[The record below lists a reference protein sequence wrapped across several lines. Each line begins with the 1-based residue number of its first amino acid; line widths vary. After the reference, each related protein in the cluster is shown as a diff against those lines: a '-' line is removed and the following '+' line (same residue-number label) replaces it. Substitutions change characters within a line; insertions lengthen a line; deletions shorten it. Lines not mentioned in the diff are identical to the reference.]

1 MKKKLTVIAVA
12 LLALTIVC
20 AAAFADGPE
29 IKRIKYIGNGKVV
42 VLFAEAVVRTKNQS
56 IIVRD
61 SRGNKLPAHIV
72 KTTGKEVTLRVP
84 NVRKDEQY
92 TFELGG
98 VNVGKNRNLRYSN
111 YFFARD
117 NWRKDRPELNACG
130 PQQGRPGQNAK
141 PGQPPKHQNG
151 HPRQQQKPAPNQNG
165 QWQPQQ
171 GGPERPLKP
180 EEKK

>member
-12 LLALTIVC
+12 PPALTIAC
-20 AAAFADGPE
+20 TAAFADGPE

-56 IIVRD
+56 IIAHD
-61 SRGNKLPAHIV
+61 SRGNKLPAQII

-98 VNVGKNRNLRYSN
+98 VNVGKNRDLRYSN
-111 YFFARD
+111 YFFAKD
-117 NWRKDRPELNACG
+117 NWRNDRPVPNARG
-130 PQQGRPGQNAK
+130 PQQGQPGQNAK
-141 PGQPPKHQNG
+141 LGQPPQHQNG
-151 HPRQQQKPAPNQNG
+151 QPKQPQKPAPNQNG
-165 QWQPQQ
+165 QWQPPQ
-171 GGPERPLKP
+171 GGPERPPKP

>member
-12 LLALTIVC
+12 LLALAIAC
-20 AAAFADGPE
+20 AAAFADGAE

-98 VNVGKNRNLRYSN
+98 VNVGKKRDLRYSN
-111 YFFARD
+111 YFFAKD
-117 NWRKDRPELNACG
+117 NWYNDRPEPNACG

-141 PGQPPKHQNG
+141 LGQPPQH
-151 HPRQQQKPAPNQNG
+151 QNG